1 MNIDQRLDR
10 ITYYVLYI
18 PFNILALILAI
29 PTVLIY
35 LLNIYF
41 TNYNEF
47 SVLFSGYNIV
57 LVYYIFYTYIFEC
70 LIKLIN

>member
-1 MNIDQRLDR
+1 MNIEERLDR

-18 PFNILALILAI
+18 PFNILALTLAI
-29 PTVLIY
+29 LIVIVFLPY
-35 LLNIYF
+35 MYF
-41 TNYNEF
+41 KNYYEF
-47 SVLFSGYNIV
+47 SVLFSGYNIL